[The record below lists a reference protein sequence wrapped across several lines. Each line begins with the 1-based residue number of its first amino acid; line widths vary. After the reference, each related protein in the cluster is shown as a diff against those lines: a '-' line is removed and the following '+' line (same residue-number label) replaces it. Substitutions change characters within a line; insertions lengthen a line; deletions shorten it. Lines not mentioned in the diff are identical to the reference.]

1 MRSCLAAN
9 ASALLLVAPPF
20 NLPRALLTTLS
31 ALKRLPGAPS
41 APRLHVF
48 SVAGGRSGGAWWG
61 EAAAHSQRAGGRTRT
76 ELVSGELDR
85 LVSYAAK
92 GDLISPT
99 EALQMLDERDRDQ
112 VSATAMAA
120 SPSAAAKT
128 QNLHQQGCTIV
139 YGCKEGICDD

>member
-1 MRSCLAAN
+1 M
-9 ASALLLVAPPF
+9 
-20 NLPRALLTTLS
+20 
-31 ALKRLPGAPS
+31 
-41 APRLHVF
+41 F

-112 VSATAMAA
+112 VSETVMAA

-128 QNLHQQGCTIV
+128 QNLHQQGCKSCTV
-139 YGCKEGICDD
+139 AKKGSATTERL

>member
-9 ASALLLVAPPF
+9 VSALLLVAPPF

-31 ALKRLPGAPS
+31 ALKQLRGAPS

-61 EAAAHSQRAGGRTRT
+61 EAAAHSQGAAGRTRT
-76 ELVSGELDR
+76 ELMSGELDR

-99 EALQMLDERDRDQ
+99 EALQMLDERDRE
-112 VSATAMAA
+112 VSETVMAA
-120 SPSAAAKT
+120 SVAAKT

>member
-1 MRSCLAAN
+1 MQRGGETLQ
-9 ASALLLVAPPF
+9 LV
-20 NLPRALLTTLS
+20 
-31 ALKRLPGAPS
+31 LKRGLPCWEAGETWGS
-41 APRLHVF
+41 SSERT
-48 SVAGGRSGGAWWG
+48 GGRSGGAWWG

-112 VSATAMAA
+112 VSATVMTA